1 VISWRIDEIYDLI
14 INLSEK
20 LNLSTKDIF
29 YALNEYGGLKSNEY
43 GSLSNEEYQ
52 ELEKRIN
59 NT

>member
-1 VISWRIDEIYDLI
+1 MIDEIYDLI
-14 INLSEK
+14 ISLSEK
-20 LNLSTKDIF
+20 LNLTARDIF

-43 GSLSNEEYQ
+43 GSLSKEDYQ